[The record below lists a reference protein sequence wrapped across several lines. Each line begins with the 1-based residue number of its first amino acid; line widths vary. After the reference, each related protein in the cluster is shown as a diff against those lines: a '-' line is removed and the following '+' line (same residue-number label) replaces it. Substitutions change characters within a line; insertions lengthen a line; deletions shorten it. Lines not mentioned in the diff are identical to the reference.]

1 MWHAI
6 NVKRPGVAPIINS
19 EPATLLLDGHL
30 LLRMWHE
37 MLIKHYSMVVS
48 LISTSQADT
57 RAQFGFILFFYLF
70 IYMIYI

>member
-30 LLRMWHE
+30 LLRM
-37 MLIKHYSMVVS
+37 
-48 LISTSQADT
+48 
-57 RAQFGFILFFYLF
+57 
-70 IYMIYI
+70 